1 MAQPELSHGT
11 ELGGAHRRA
20 WGLRAA
26 ALPRW
31 TLPGARSG
39 CKSIGPQLCCPLA
52 PRLLLLRLPLG
63 AWIAKTHPDG
73 GAGTPS
79 CARSSPGQS
88 QRGAA
93 SVPSQGKQREEK
105 MERNEIRQ
113 KQQEMKEMNQMGEG
127 AGEQSHG
134 GDFAPRS
141 PVMNEALI
149 ELMIS
154 QAPLAG
160 CSLDL
165 LPPRA
170 AQRSHGCWRR
180 WDPARAS
187 HSQQQRCQTHPAG
200 GPCSTQRLKTPL
212 QVQRG
217 QGTGSAETGF
227 LPKRSSDAH
236 LGEAGTDP

>member
-1 MAQPELSHGT
+1 MDPPRSTVRLQI
-11 ELGGAHRRA
+11 HRSP
-20 WGLRAA
+20 
-26 ALPRW
+26 AL
-31 TLPGARSG
+31 L
-39 CKSIGPQLCCPLA
+39 PLA

-217 QGTGSAETGF
+217 QDPHLAGHGVS
-227 LPKRSSDAH
+227 RDRISSQKE
-236 LGEAGTDP
+236 L